1 MMSSLSGGEK
11 TKVFLAG
18 LDIHHPSIV
27 LMDEPTNHL
36 DTKGRTLLYEFI
48 YRTNSTI
55 IVVSHDRTLLNMLSA
70 TYEMSPIQ

>member
-36 DTKGRTLLYEFI
+36 DTKGRTLLYVFHMEKN
-48 YRTNSTI
+48 RTKRRQAI
-55 IVVSHDRTLLNMLSA
+55 AKSA
-70 TYEMSPIQ
+70 VINT